1 MFTNLLP
8 DDELYRVYIN
18 PYAERHF
25 IKRFRKDYKGK
36 IWLVTLES
44 IKDDLRRVRAL
55 ENTQQVDELR
65 YKENLWLFKYD
76 FAIAK
81 SGKSPKGSGNR
92 CVAILDS
99 KKYRIEILFLY
110 GKNDLPKN
118 QPETVFIEQT
128 LKDKFPE
135 IWSDL
140 NIYLGAKN
148 SN

>member
-18 PYAERHF
+18 PYAVRHF
-25 IKRFRKDYKGK
+25 IDRFEKDYKGK

-44 IKDDLRRVRAL
+44 IKDDLRRIRAL
-55 ENTQQVDELR
+55 EKTQQVDELR
-65 YKENLWLFKYD
+65 HKDNLWLFKYD

-92 CVAILDS
+92 CMAILDS
-99 KKYRIEILFLY
+99 RNYRIEILFLY

-118 QPETVFIEQT
+118 QPETAYIVQT
-128 LKDKFPE
+128 LKKEFPG
-135 IWSDL
+135 IWS
-140 NIYLGAKN
+140 IFK
-148 SN
+148 